1 MIDPYFLM
9 KYYDIFFFPP
19 TAKTRTIGPQGC
31 FDPRTLLR
39 RRQGSSGDDQ
49 TNGWMDGWI
58 MGIGILEFIG
68 FLQDHTGIYMYL
80 SQLIFFGYIL
90 AQFS

>member
-9 KYYDIFFFPP
+9 KYYDNMYFFPP
-19 TAKTRTIGPQGC
+19 TAKTRTLGPQGC

-49 TNGWMDGWI
+49 TNGWMDGW
-58 MGIGILEFIG
+58 M
-68 FLQDHTGIYMYL
+68 DHGDWY
-80 SQLIFFGYIL
+80 FRD
-90 AQFS
+90 